1 MQPKVTKARGEEY
14 VLTKAWMNSNKVTS
28 VTTQDGKPL
37 EGNLLDPEQ
46 TYIAN
51 QWQGDYQMVPVGGM
65 TANAKKLY
73 GDEKTFKNLLASK
86 KDVDFWEDNDEKIFS
101 QTKNVPAGNLPKKK
115 LEELKDLFDQGLI
128 SEDEYKRL
136 KAKVLGL

>member
-1 MQPKVTKARGEEY
+1 M
-14 VLTKAWMNSNKVTS
+14 SNQISS
-28 VTTQDGKPL
+28 VTTKDGKPL

-73 GDEKTFKNLLASK
+73 GDEKVF
-86 KDVDFWEDNDEKIFS
+86 
-101 QTKNVPAGNLPKKK
+101 KK
-115 LEELKDLFDQGLI
+115 LLFN
-128 SEDEYKRL
+128 
-136 KAKVLGL
+136 